1 VVDSGL
7 RSLDGAVSAY
17 TDLDSLQLFLTE
29 TARYNLLTAAQE
41 VELAK
46 RFERGDELAKQRMIQ
61 ANLRLVVSI
70 AKRYRNL
77 GVPFLDLIQEGSIG
91 LNRAVEKFDWR
102 KGFKFSTY
110 ATAWVKQ
117 SCQRAVQNQSATIRI
132 PTHVCERRLKIRR
145 AQERLE
151 AKQGRESTAEEIASA
166 TQLPVAQV
174 VETMAAP
181 GRCLSLDVGVGE
193 DEDTNMLASLSDD
206 GPEPDEQVAE
216 RMQREL
222 LLGVLAKLSSRER
235 RILELRF
242 GMVDG
247 KEWTLEAIGGEF
259 GLTRERVRQ
268 LERETLKKLRERA
281 GLLAAY

>member
-1 VVDSGL
+1 M
-7 RSLDGAVSAY
+7 SAS
-17 TDLDSLQLFLTE
+17 TDLDSLQLFLSE
-29 TARYNLLTAAQE
+29 TAHYNLLTSAQE

-46 RFERGDELAKQRMIQ
+46 RIERGDERAKQRMIE

-117 SCQRAVQNQSATIRI
+117 SCQRAVQNQSAMIRL
-132 PTHVCERRLKIRR
+132 PTHVCERRLRIRR
-145 AQERLE
+145 GQERLE
-151 AKQGRESTAEEIASA
+151 AKLGREPTAEEIASA

-174 VETMAAP
+174 LEALAAP
-181 GRCLSLDVGVGE
+181 GPCLSLDAGVGE

-206 GPEPDEQVAE
+206 GPEPAEQVAE
-216 RMQREL
+216 RMQRDL
-222 LLGVLAKLSSRER
+222 LLGVLAELSSRER
-235 RILELRF
+235 CILELRF
-242 GMVDG
+242 GIVDG
-247 KEWTLEAIGGEF
+247 TEWTLEAVAGEF

-268 LERETLKKLRERA
+268 LEREALEKLRDRA
-281 GLLAAY
+281 GLLAA